1 MASKTVRK
9 VEMRRDHYR
18 LFSEG
23 RIGSLVLPNRLVRSA
38 TWDPSILGPRR
49 MTEEVL
55 AVYRRVAEGGA
66 GLIITGDFSVVPA
79 GFLDGDEPGDTAGVY
94 ERVRIEGYGRLV
106 EEIRCAAPRVRIVAQ
121 ISADYPGVGPTDVPS
136 PWTRERTRPLTT
148 EQVRAIAGCLVEAIA
163 GLQAEGF
170 DGVQLHAAHGGMLSC
185 FLSPYSN
192 RRRDEYGGS
201 ARNRARIIAESVT
214 GARQRV
220 GDFPILIKMNGTDYV
235 EGGID
240 LDNLP
245 ELAGEIERAGVDAVE
260 VSGGMWDCLV
270 RSEEELGFRPVPA
283 PESHTRIR
291 SLEKQSYFLPY
302 AERLA
307 LGIPAILVGG
317 NRDVERMEAIVQE
330 GRVDFVS
337 LCRPLI
343 CEPDLPNRW
352 REGRGGSG
360 AACISCN
367 SCLYDMY
374 TSLDRGE
381 PGAVTCLLK
390 EDRGRIGEA
399 QRWLSTFVE
408 DNVVA

>member
-1 MASKTVRK
+1 
-9 VEMRRDHYR
+9 MRRDDYK

-23 RIGSLVLPNRLVRSA
+23 RVGSMMLPNRLVRSA

-49 MTEEVL
+49 MTDEVL
-55 AVYRRVAEGGA
+55 AVYRQVAEGGA

-79 GFLDGDEPGDTAGVY
+79 GFLDGDQAGDPADAY
-94 ERVRIEGYGRLV
+94 SRVRIEGYGRLV
-106 EEIRCAAPRVRIVAQ
+106 EEVRRAAPRARIVAQ
-121 ISADYPGVGPTDVPS
+121 ISADYPGVGPSDVPS
-136 PWTRERTRPLTT
+136 PWTWEHTRPLTA
-148 EQVRAIAGCLVEAIA
+148 EQVRTIVGCFVEAIA

-170 DGVQLHAAHGGMLSC
+170 DGVQFHAAHGGMLSR
-185 FLSPYSN
+185 FLSPYAN
-192 RRRDEYGGS
+192 RRLDEYGGS
-201 ARNRARIIAESVT
+201 ARDRVRIIAESVA

-220 GDFPILIKMNGTDYV
+220 GDFPILIKINGTDYV

-245 ELAGEIERAGVDAVE
+245 ELASEIERAGVDAVE

-270 RSEEELGFRPVPA
+270 QSEEELGFRPVPA

-291 SLEKQSYFLPY
+291 KPEKQSYFLSY

-307 LGIPAILVGG
+307 LGIPVILVGG
-317 NRDVERMEAIVQE
+317 NRDVERLEAIVQ
-330 GRVDFVS
+330 GGKVDFVS

-352 REGRGGSG
+352 RAGRDHSG
-360 AACISCN
+360 TACISCN
-367 SCLYDMY
+367 SCLAEMY
-374 TSLDRGE
+374 AGLDRGE
-381 PGAVTCLLK
+381 PGIVTCLLK

-399 QRWLSTFVE
+399 QRWLNSFVE
-408 DNVVA
+408 DNAAA

>member
-1 MASKTVRK
+1 
-9 VEMRRDHYR
+9 MRRDDYK

-23 RIGSLVLPNRLVRSA
+23 RIGPLLLPNRLVRSA

-55 AVYRRVAEGGA
+55 AVYRGVAEGGA
-66 GLIITGDFSVVPA
+66 GLIITGDFSVVPP
-79 GFLDGDEPGDTAGVY
+79 GFLDGGQAGDPAGAY
-94 ERVRIEGYGRLV
+94 EGVRIEGYGRLAEAV
-106 EEIRCAAPRVRIVAQ
+106 RRAAPRARIVAQ
-121 ISADYPGVGPTDVPS
+121 ISADYPGVGPSDVPS
-136 PWTRERTRPLTT
+136 PWTREHTRPLTA
-148 EQVRAIAGCLVEAIA
+148 EQVRALAGCFVEAIA
-163 GLQAEGF
+163 GLQAERF
-170 DGVQLHAAHGGMLSC
+170 DGVQFHAAHGGLLSR

-192 RRRDEYGGS
+192 RRRDAYGGS
-201 ARNRARIIAESVT
+201 ARHRARIIAESVA

-220 GDFPILIKMNGTDYV
+220 GDFPILVKMNGTDYV

-260 VSGGMWDCLV
+260 ISGGTWDCLV
-270 RSEEELGFRPVPA
+270 RSEEALGFRPVPA

-291 SLEKQSYFLPY
+291 SPEKQSYFLPY

-307 LGIPAILVGG
+307 LGIPIILVGG
-317 NRDVERMEAIVQE
+317 NRDVERLEAIVQ
-330 GRVDFVS
+330 GGQVDFVS

-352 REGRGGSG
+352 RAGRGASA

-374 TSLDRGE
+374 TSLERGE
-381 PGAVTCLLK
+381 PGVVTCLLNG
-390 EDRGRIGEA
+390 DRGRIGEA
-399 QRWLSTFVE
+399 QRWLSTFVA

>member
-1 MASKTVRK
+1 
-9 VEMRRDHYR
+9 MRRDHYR

-23 RIGSLVLPNRLVRSA
+23 QIGPLTLPNRLVRSA

-49 MTEEVL
+49 MSE
-55 AVYRRVAEGGA
+55 AVVSLYRRVAEGGA
-66 GLIITGDFSVVPA
+66 GLIITGDVSVVPP
-79 GFLDGDEPGDTAGVY
+79 GLLDEDEPVVTADVY
-94 ERVRIEGYGRLV
+94 EQVRIEGYGRLAGTAH
-106 EEIRCAAPRVRIVAQ
+106 RAAPPVKVVAQ
-121 ISADYPGVGPTDVPS
+121 LSADYPGVAPSDIPS
-136 PWTRERTRPLTT
+136 PWTRERPRPLTT
-148 EQVRAIAGCLVEAIA
+148 AQVRAIGACLAEAIA
-163 GLQAEGF
+163 ARQAEGF
-170 DGVQLHAAHGGMLSC
+170 DGVQFHAAHGGLLSR

-192 RRRDEYGGS
+192 LRQDEYGGS
-201 ARNRARIIAESVT
+201 ARNRARIIREAIDR
-214 GARQRV
+214 ARQRV

-245 ELAGEIERAGVDAVE
+245 ELAREIEAAGVDAVE
-260 VSGGMWDCLV
+260 VSGGMWECLLQSQEV
-270 RSEEELGFRPVPA
+270 LGFRPVPA

-291 SLEKQSYFLPY
+291 NPDKQSYFLPH

-307 LGIPAILVGG
+307 LDIPIILVGG
-317 NRDVERMEAIVQE
+317 NRDVERLEAIVCE
-330 GRVDFVS
+330 EKADFVS

-343 CEPDLPNRW
+343 REPDLPARW
-352 REGRGGSG
+352 REGRGDSH

-381 PGAVTCLLK
+381 PGAVTCLAT
-390 EDRGRIGEA
+390 EDPGRVGEA
-399 QRWLSTFVE
+399 QRWLVNFVR